1 MTGRYLEPFQYAFMQ
16 EAFLVASLVGAV
28 CATLSCYLVLKGWS
42 LMGDAVSHA
51 ILPGIVLAYIVGLP
65 LAVGAFFAGLLCGAS
80 TGWIKNNS
88 RLKED
93 TVMGVT
99 FTGLFALGLVMFSK
113 VQTDVH
119 LNHILFGSLLGIEND
134 ELIQAIVVSVMTL
147 FLMLIMRKD
156 FLLYCFDPSQ
166 AKVVGLSPTRL
177 HYLFLSVVS
186 LTVVASLQAVGII
199 LTVAM
204 LITPGCIG
212 FVLTKRFDKMLMI
225 AIAASVTSS
234 LCGTYLSYFING
246 ATGACIVLVQST
258 LFIFSMCWS
267 RRLLLGKAV
276 NCAKSQN

>member
-1 MTGRYLEPFQYAFMQ
+1 MQNLLEPFQYPFMQ

-51 ILPGIVLAYIVGLP
+51 ILPGIVVAYLAGIP

-99 FTGLFALGLVMFSK
+99 FTGLFALGLVLFSK

-119 LNHILFGSLLGIEND
+119 LNHILFGSLLGIESN
-134 ELIQAIVVSVMTL
+134 ELIQAIVVSLVTL
-147 FLMLIMRKD
+147 VIMLLLRKD

-166 AKVVGLSPTRL
+166 AKVVGLNPTLL
-177 HYLFLSVVS
+177 HYLFLSIVS

-212 FVLTKRFDKMLMI
+212 FILTKKFDQMLAI
-225 AIAASVTSS
+225 AIVSSVSSS
-234 LCGTYLSYFING
+234 LLGTYLSYFING

-258 LFIFSMCWS
+258 IFIISLGLRS
-267 RRLLLGKAV
+267 RLLLGQAMNSTKT
-276 NCAKSQN
+276 

>member
-1 MTGRYLEPFQYAFMQ
+1 MISSFLEPFQYSFMQ

-51 ILPGIVLAYIVGLP
+51 ILPGIVIAYLIGIP

-93 TVMGVT
+93 TVMGVA
-99 FTGLFALGLVMFSK
+99 FTGLFALGLVLFSK

-119 LNHILFGSLLGIEND
+119 LNHILFGSLLGIENQ
-134 ELIQAIVVSVMTL
+134 ELIQAVVVSISTL
-147 FLMLIMRKD
+147 FVMIILRKD

-166 AKVVGLSPTRL
+166 AKVVGLNPKLL
-177 HYLFLSVVS
+177 HYLFLSIVS

-212 FVLTKRFDKMLMI
+212 FILTKKFDQMLAV
-225 AIAASVTSS
+225 AIIASVSSS
-234 LCGTYLSYFING
+234 LLGTYLSYFING

-258 LFIFSMCWS
+258 MFVISLGLS
-267 RRLLLGKAV
+267 RRLLLSKAM
-276 NCAKSQN
+276 NSAKA